1 MTSGVSGSGSNDPTL
16 AAQLAQTANQ
26 AAGKDGKAPTGAAEQ
41 EVAAGFEDLLQEA
54 QPQGTSKK
62 EGAKAAQQTRSSGKT
77 DKTDKTSQTAGAS
90 STTSVSSASSTA
102 TAQAVKG
109 PKGPGQNNYEL
120 PQLPEPANASV
131 NGVVIK
137 KGMGSLSLMGL
148 IMTLLAQS
156 SAKSWSSS
164 FQQQN
169 QAIQNQVAMAPKIGE
184 AIRSQANS
192 QASATEA
199 QAKQSMISGITNLV
213 GFSVAVG
220 GGLLSASR
228 SLGGIKSAS
237 FTKQTGQAANTA
249 KQAATTQASQA
260 ASKGAASAATAAG
273 SSPANVA
280 LRQTYERFYR
290 TMYGKNPPTSGLTG
304 AAAKA
309 GTEAAGKS
317 GNVFSKLLNNPDLK
331 SKLSRGANVAKTQ
344 LGRAAGFAGKAL
356 SASMQTMQLIHALT
370 AGVDGIAGGIIGAEV
385 AHHQRQAGMAEARA
399 EELKQ
404 LSSVQSQYAG
414 QAQSLQDQ
422 AQQSFNSALQT
433 LQSVSDSHTQTTSA
447 IFS

>member
-1 MTSGVSGSGSNDPTL
+1 MTSGVSGSSNSDPTL

-26 AAGKDGKAPTGAAEQ
+26 AAGKEGKAPAGSAE
-41 EVAAGFEDLLQEA
+41 EVAAGFEDLIQESS
-54 QPQGTSKK
+54 PQGTSKK
-62 EGAKAAQQTRSSGKT
+62 EGTRGAQQTKSAGKA
-77 DKTDKTSQTAGAS
+77 DKAEKTAQTAGAA

-137 KGMGSLSLMGL
+137 KGMGTLSLMGL

-249 KQAATTQASQA
+249 KQAATTQVGQA
-260 ASKGAASAATAAG
+260 AAKGANAASTAG
-273 SSPANVA
+273 MSPANVA
-280 LRQTYERFYR
+280 LRQTYEKFYR
-290 TMYGKNPPTSGLTG
+290 TMYGKNPPTSSLGG
-304 AAAKA
+304 GIAKA
-309 GTEAAGKS
+309 GTEAATGK
-317 GNVFSKLLNNPDLK
+317 GNVFAKLLNNPDLK

-356 SASMQTMQLIHALT
+356 SASMQTMQLIHAIT
-370 AGVDGIAGGIIGAEV
+370 AGVDGIAGGILGSEV

-433 LQSVSDSHTQTTSA
+433 LQSVSDSQTQTTSA